1 MELFLLLGFKI
12 YKAIVLPKIKKM
24 GFCYYLITMLIL
36 LIIKFNLIR
45 KQGFSY
51 EEVVQ
56 ARQKITILIK
66 IRVKLLFKI
75 KIKHFR
81 IFKRKMHFKMSMI
94 LEYLKIIHV
103 MLCDFILYSNNGFY
117 IFVNMLSLVLFFYF
131 IIIISYKT
139 LESLSLILTDMKI
152 IKRLSLMSTI

>member
-1 MELFLLLGFKI
+1 
-12 YKAIVLPKIKKM
+12 
-24 GFCYYLITMLIL
+24 
-36 LIIKFNLIR
+36 
-45 KQGFSY
+45 
-51 EEVVQ
+51 
-56 ARQKITILIK
+56 
-66 IRVKLLFKI
+66 
-75 KIKHFR
+75 
-81 IFKRKMHFKMSMI
+81 MSMI